1 VVPTWLSTNSW
12 AFSMLWWWIKTPGDH
27 MDSKPNK
34 RLVLICSA
42 VHRRKPGKADAKVIE
57 NHQNLV
63 VLMTRCEWIIPWIPR
78 GFHEEYHILNRWL
91 RPVSHG
97 EAPMETGR
105 PRFFTGKGL
114 EMPQAWHSSNIFF
127 FIYFMC
133 MVSIIFYRYFLLSFR
148 FIVWVKFVNY
158 PR

>member
-1 VVPTWLSTNSW
+1 MVPTWLSTNSW

-127 FIYFMC
+127 FY
-133 MVSIIFYRYFLLSFR
+133 IFYVYGIYNIL
-148 FIVWVKFVNY
+148 
-158 PR
+158 